1 MKINLPD
8 SQDEIT
14 LEMYDKFV
22 SLDSEADN
30 YEDLIFSLFTGVDA
44 EDVLSVSKKDIDA
57 VLKHVYTA
65 IQIKGKFKN
74 KITINGVELGL
85 IPNFD
90 KLLGGQKTKGGE
102 YSDMILYSNE
112 DKDGYNKTLNRLIA
126 VLYRPV
132 IESDS
137 FGNYKIGKYKGTSGH
152 IDLIN
157 KLPMSIVNGCL
168 GFFLTLLEDLENH
181 ILASTVE
188 EQVKELSH

>member
-74 KITINGVELGL
+74 KITINGIELGF
-85 IPNFD
+85 IPNLD
-90 KLLGGQKTKGGE
+90 NISAGE
-102 YSDMILYSNE
+102 YTDLVNYSSKE
-112 DKDGYNKTLNRLIA
+112 VDGYNKYLNKMIA
-126 VLYRPV
+126 VLYRPIKGV
-132 IESDS
+132 DK
-137 FGNYKIGKYKGTSGH
+137 FGNYKLNKYKGTKDH
-152 IDLIN
+152 LDIIN
-157 KLPMSIVNGCL
+157 QLPMSIVNGCL

-181 ILASTVE
+181 ILASTAE
-188 EQVKELSH
+188 EQVKELSL